1 MKAST
6 KRETIR
12 RYIEEIG
19 IVPVVRA
26 PSSELALRAAE
37 AVLAGGISVFEIT
50 MTVPGAV
57 EVIRELCERFRGRAL
72 IGAGTVLNPDD
83 ALTCIDAGA
92 QFIVGPG
99 LNLATIAAAHA
110 R

>member
-1 MKAST
+1 MKASA

-19 IVPVVRA
+19 VVPVVRA

-57 EVIRELCERFRGRAL
+57 EVIRELCERFRGAEPRRRPDLHRRGGPVHRRSRAE
-72 IGAGTVLNPDD
+72 
-83 ALTCIDAGA
+83 
-92 QFIVGPG
+92 PG
-99 LNLATIAAAHA
+99 HHCRRA
-110 R
+110 RA